1 MVDYAA
7 LPFKPDGCRFEFRG
21 DGSVLITP
29 GYDLPTLWPSIPHL
43 FVDRAGRFPDRPF
56 VARRERLADGSRGD
70 WRRLT
75 YGQALTQARAL
86 TQALLDRSIGLDAS
100 VMVLSGGSP
109 EHMVVNLAAQM
120 ARAPYAP
127 VSVNYSLAGE
137 DFARLR
143 HCFAICRPRTS
154 DERRLGHECVSPC
167 LSRWLPFH

>member
-1 MVDYAA
+1 MMFTFFIIFFFFLMIRRPPRSTRTDTLFPYTT
-7 LPFKPDGCRFEFRG
+7 LFR
-21 DGSVLITP
+21 S
-29 GYDLPTLWPSIPHL
+29 
-43 FVDRAGRFPDRPF
+43 F

-127 VSVNYSLAGE
+127 VSVNYSIAGE
-137 DFARLR
+137 EFARLR
-143 HCFAICRPRTS
+143 HCFA
-154 DERRLGHECVSPC
+154 
-167 LSRWLPFH
+167 F